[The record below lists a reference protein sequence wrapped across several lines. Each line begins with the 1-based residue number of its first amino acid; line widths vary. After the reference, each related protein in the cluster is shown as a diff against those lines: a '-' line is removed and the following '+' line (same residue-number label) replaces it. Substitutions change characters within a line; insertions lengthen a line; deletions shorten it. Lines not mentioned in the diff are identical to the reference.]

1 MRAPFFPAITSFTAG
16 SVARPPVAAGLR
28 FAAVALAGLA
38 LLGPPLVRPATAD
51 TVGTMERHLDAL
63 QTIADENGGNR
74 AVGTPGYAASVDYA
88 VKVLEKA
95 GYAVTRQRFDVK
107 TFELT
112 RKPVV
117 AEVKPEARRL
127 RDGADYSVFDFSGS
141 GDVQGPVVPAR
152 GIRIPPPKDGQGMAS
167 GCSAGDFPAETRNAI
182 ALVQRGGCPFVDKVE
197 NARRAGA
204 KAVLVFNSGLD
215 GNRKPIAV
223 AANEDNDLPAVFL
236 SYAAGRDLYRSARQ
250 RRTVVRLDIRGAVT
264 PKPTWNVIADTADG
278 DPGRTLVVGAHL
290 DSVPQGPGI
299 NDNGSGTALVLAAAE
314 DLAGRATK
322 PRNRVRFALWAAEEI
337 GLVGST
343 HYVHS
348 LSKREVA
355 EIFAYLNFDMVG
367 SPNYVRF
374 IDRTP
379 GNRRSEA
386 IGALFEKA
394 FAQRGLG
401 AGHIN
406 SKGLTDTASFLEAG
420 IPTAG
425 LFSGTDDLKTKS
437 QQRRYGGTA
446 GEPYDACYHL
456 ACDTTKNISRRA
468 LEEFSDA
475 ALRVIRQMARRKPSQ
490 IFAAEASARV
500 ETSAAVWT
508 SVSVEPPLYR
518 GPYALR

>member
-1 MRAPFFPAITSFTAG
+1 MRARFFSSPASFCAPLAVVPGRRLAALAFG
-16 SVARPPVAAGLR
+16 SMVLLGLPAAQPAVADPVA
-28 FAAVALAGLA
+28 
-38 LLGPPLVRPATAD
+38 
-51 TVGTMERHLDAL
+51 TMERHLDAL
-63 QTIADENGGNR
+63 QKVADENGGNR
-74 AVGTPGYAASVDYA
+74 AVGTPGYKASVDYV

-95 GYAVTRQRFDVK
+95 GYDVTRQRFDVK
-107 TFELT
+107 TFALT

-127 RDGADYSVFDFSGS
+127 RNGRDYIVFDYSGS
-141 GDVQGPVVPAR
+141 GDIQGPVVPAR
-152 GIRIPPPKDGQGMAS
+152 GIQVPPPKDGNGLSS
-167 GCSAGDFPAETRNAI
+167 GCRADDFPAETRNAI
-182 ALVQRGGCPFVDKVE
+182 ALVQRGTCAFVDKVE

-204 KAVLVFNSGLD
+204 KAVLVFNTGLD

-223 AANEDNDLPAVFL
+223 AADEDNDLPAVFL
-236 SYAAGRDLYRSARQ
+236 SYEAGRDLYRSARQ
-250 RRTVVRLDIRGAVT
+250 RRTVVRLDIRGAVRS
-264 PKPTWNVIADTADG
+264 KPTWNVIADTADG
-278 DPGRTLVVGAHL
+278 DPDRTLVVGAHL
-290 DSVPQGPGI
+290 DSVPDGPGI

-314 DLAGRATK
+314 DLAKRATK

-374 IDRTP
+374 IDRTR
-379 GNRRSEA
+379 GNAKSEA

-401 AGHIN
+401 AGHVN

-446 GEPYDACYHL
+446 GEPYDACYHR
-456 ACDTTKNISRRA
+456 ACDTTENISRRA

-490 IFAAEASARV
+490 IFATTSVQMAAPAASA
-500 ETSAAVWT
+500 
-508 SVSVEPPLYR
+508 EPELLYR